1 MKISL
6 RPFFFKA
13 FIIKSIFLLYSLR
26 IIAQQPITSILT
38 SNITQSTVTY
48 TGIKGAGLRS
58 PSLSLISFW
67 DSTGTSFTVK
77 FNAPS
82 TANILRL
89 NQFTVGSFTSNV
101 ITMPVESHVK
111 LRRASNADIGDARNY
126 YNFWAQYSSS
136 PALGA
141 TTGTFNFTAPEVIN
155 PEDAFILNNLTS
167 GYDNIFQNTIAN
179 PHLGNIER
187 VDFIIPEGLKCFN
200 NTDRLESGVAVIDR
214 GAGDP
219 FKIAVITGLNASGDP
234 SSFGSLVSV
243 TAASF
248 GANLLPAAINYGILI
263 NDVKYRSE
271 SRPSTQASQNLKGV
285 YISLADLGIA
295 IGQQFYGYALF
306 GPDVVTPNID
316 WTTYPNNTNG
326 GSMLDPV
333 NIMGLYKTPGS
344 VLAMP
349 IKFTA
354 VQEMQTARLEVKCSK
369 EYNGTRL
376 VFQRS
381 TDGTLFHD
389 LQELQISPQETYTY
403 IDHTPTAGKNYYRVK
418 IIGRDRSATY
428 TETRLLEFDTDP
440 RISIYPNPAKTQL
453 NIKLPL
459 LWTQKR
465 ILVEIYTI
473 TGKLVKRTTIDRP
486 ATLQTVPVHTLNP
499 GTYLLRLIRSGDLV
513 TIQKSITI
521 L

>member
-13 FIIKSIFLLYSLR
+13 FFIKSIFLLYSLR

-38 SNITQSTVTY
+38 SNITQPTVTNA
-48 TGIKGAGLRS
+48 GIKAAGLKN

-67 DSTGTSFTVK
+67 DSTGSSFTVK

-111 LRRASNADIGDARNY
+111 LRRASNADIGNARNY

-214 GAGDP
+214 GTGDP
-219 FKIAVITGLNASGDP
+219 FKIAAITGLNESGDP
-234 SSFGSLVSV
+234 TSFGSLVSV

-295 IGQQFYGYALF
+295 IGQRFYGYALF
-306 GPDVVTPNID
+306 GPDVVTANTD
-316 WTTYPNNTNG
+316 WTTYPNTTNG
-326 GSMLDPV
+326 SSMLDPV

-354 VQEMQTARLEVKCSK
+354 VRGMQTGRLDLECSK

-376 VFQRS
+376 VIQRS
-381 TDGTLFHD
+381 SDGALFHD
-389 LQELQISPQETYTY
+389 LQELQISLPGTYTY
-403 IDHTPTAGKNYYRVK
+403 IDHTPNAGKNYYRVK
-418 IIGRDRSATY
+418 IIGRNGSSSY
-428 TETRLLEFDTDP
+428 TETKILEFEANTQ
-440 RISIYPNPAKTQL
+440 ISIYPNPAKTQL
-453 NIKLPL
+453 NIQLPSS
-459 LWTQKR
+459 WTQKG
-465 ILVEIYTI
+465 ITIEIFTI
-473 TGKLVKRTTIDRP
+473 TGKLVKQTRIDQP
-486 ATLQTVPVHTLNP
+486 SVLQTIPVNTWNP
-499 GTYLLRLIRSGDLV
+499 GTYLLRLISTGNQV
-513 TIQKSITI
+513 SIQRTFTI

>member
-6 RPFFFKA
+6 RPSFFKA
-13 FIIKSIFLLYSLR
+13 FFIISFFLLYSLR

-38 SNITQSTVTY
+38 SNITQSTVTH
-48 TGIKGAGLRS
+48 TGIKGAGLRN

-67 DSTGTSFTVK
+67 DSTGTSFTVR

-82 TANILRL
+82 TANIIRL
-89 NQFTVGSFTSNV
+89 NQFTVGGFTSNV
-101 ITMPVESHVK
+101 ITMPVESHVR

-126 YNFWAQYSSS
+126 YNFWEQYSSS
-136 PALGA
+136 PAVGA
-141 TTGTFNFTAPEVIN
+141 TSGTFNFTAPEVIN

-167 GYDNIFQNTIAN
+167 GYDNIFHNTIAN

-200 NTDRLESGVAVIDR
+200 NRDRLESGVAVIDR

-219 FKIAVITGLNASGDP
+219 FKIAAITGLNASGDP
-234 SSFGSLVSV
+234 SSFGSLISV

-295 IGQQFYGYALF
+295 IGQRFYGYALF
-306 GPDVVTPNID
+306 GPDVVTANID
-316 WTTYPNNTNG
+316 WTTYPNNTSG

-354 VQEMQTARLEVKCSK
+354 VQEMQTARLDVECSK
-369 EYNGTRL
+369 EYKGTRL
-376 VFQRS
+376 VIQRS
-381 TDGTLFHD
+381 TDGALFQD
-389 LQELQISPQETYTY
+389 LEELQISLPGTYTY
-403 IDHTPTAGKNYYRVK
+403 IDHTPAAGKNYYRVK
-418 IIGRDRSATY
+418 IIGRDGSASY
-428 TETRLLEFDTDP
+428 TETRLLEFDTDAG
-440 RISIYPNPAKTQL
+440 ISIYPNPVKTQL
-453 NIKLPL
+453 NIQLPSS
-459 LWTQKR
+459 WTQKG
-465 ILVEIYTI
+465 ITIEIFTI
-473 TGKLVKRTTIDRP
+473 TGKLVKRTKIDRP
-486 ATLQTVPVHTLNP
+486 STLQSIPVNTLKS
-499 GTYLLRLIRSGDLV
+499 GTYLLRLIRSGDLAS
-513 TIQKSITI
+513 IQRSITV